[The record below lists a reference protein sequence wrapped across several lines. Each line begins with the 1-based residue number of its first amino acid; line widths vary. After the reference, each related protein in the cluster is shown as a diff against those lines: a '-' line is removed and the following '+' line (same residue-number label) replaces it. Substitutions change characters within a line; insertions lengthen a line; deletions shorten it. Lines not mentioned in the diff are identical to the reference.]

1 MFIKFLDNLRHGYLS
16 FDLYKISFQERI
28 VIINEPG
35 IVQSL
40 NFTRLQIFKNE
51 YNTSYERIVIIKE
64 PGIVQS
70 LNFSIFQKSKMN
82 IIQATFHMFIKFL
95 DNLRYSYLSFDL
107 YKISFQERIV
117 IINEPDIL
125 ILQDFR
131 FSKMNIIQA
140 TFHMFIKVFDSL
152 RHSSICTRFS
162 RRGSLL
168 SMSLLSFNSL
178 IF

>member
-51 YNTSYERIVIIKE
+51 YNTSYERIVIINK
-64 PGIVQS
+64 PDIVQS

-95 DNLRYSYLSFDL
+95 DNLRHSYLSFDL

-117 IINEPDIL
+117 IINEPGIVQSL
-125 ILQDFR
+125 NFARLQIFKNEYNTSY
-131 FSKMNIIQA
+131 FS
-140 TFHMFIKVFDSL
+140 HV
-152 RHSSICTRFS
+152 H
-162 RRGSLL
+162 
-168 SMSLLSFNSL
+168 
-178 IF
+178 